1 MDESYRPF
9 FGLQR
14 EPFSADISLK
24 DVLVT
29 PTINAVSD
37 RIHYTIRLGAVA
49 LITGEIGSG
58 KSTALRYVIGKLHPA
73 EYRIL
78 YVTATSGSI
87 LELYRQIISE
97 MGIERTGNSRAV
109 LTRIIKQEITELS
122 CSKKMKV
129 LLVIDEASLLRLSVF
144 AELHTLS
151 QFEHDSKPFLPMVLA
166 GQNNLVDNLRFRNSL
181 PLASRVVAR
190 KHLQGV
196 DRQAMEEYLQHHL
209 ALTGVKHS
217 LFEDEA
223 VTAIHQGAGGLFRKA
238 NHLARGAI
246 IAAANI
252 KSTTVTAEHVRLAAT
267 ELF

>member
-24 DVLVT
+24 EVLVT

-37 RIHYTIRLGAVA
+37 RIQYTIRLGAVA

-58 KSTALRYVIGKLHPA
+58 KSTALRYVIGNLHPA

-87 LELYRQIISE
+87 LELYRQIINE
-97 MGIERTGNSRAV
+97 MGIDVASNSRAV
-109 LTRIIKQEITELS
+109 LTSTIKQEIIELS
-122 CSKKMKV
+122 RGKKMKV
-129 LLVIDEASLLRLSVF
+129 LLVIDEASLLRLPVF

-151 QFEHDSKPFLPMVLA
+151 QFENDSKPFLPIVLA
-166 GQNNLVDNLRFRNSL
+166 GQNNLVDNLRFRDSL

-196 DRQAMEEYLQHHL
+196 DRQEMEEYLNHHL
-209 ALTGVKHS
+209 ALAGVKRS

-246 IAAANI
+246 IAAA
-252 KSTTVTAEHVRLAAT
+252 KSESTMVTAEHVRLAAT
-267 ELF
+267 EIF

>member
-1 MDESYRPF
+1 MNESYRPF

-24 DVLVT
+24 EVLVT
-29 PTINAVSD
+29 PTIKAVSD
-37 RIHYTIRLGAVA
+37 RIRYTIRLGGVA
-49 LITGEIGSG
+49 LVTGEIGSG
-58 KSTALRYVIGKLHPA
+58 KSTALRYVIGNLHPA

-87 LELYRQIISE
+87 LELYRQIINE
-97 MGIERTGNSRAV
+97 MGIDVTSNSRAV
-109 LTRIIKQEITELS
+109 LTRTIKQEIIELS
-122 CSKKMKV
+122 RAKKMKV
-129 LLVIDEASLLRLSVF
+129 LLVIDEASLLRLPVF

-151 QFEHDSKPFLPMVLA
+151 QFENDSKPFLPIVLA
-166 GQNNLVDNLRFRNSL
+166 GQNNLVDNLRFRDSL

-196 DRQAMEEYLQHHL
+196 DRQEMEEYLNHHL
-209 ALTGVKHS
+209 ALAGVKHS

-246 IAAANI
+246 IAAA
-252 KSTTVTAEHVRLAAT
+252 KSERARVTAEYVRLAAT
-267 ELF
+267 EIF